1 MKSIAR
7 SSSDAPLY
15 FLPMP
20 QVSLPIICDATFETE
35 ARASGANLIAGIDE
49 VGRGALAGPV
59 VAAAVILDLNRI
71 PAGLNDSKKLTAAT
85 REKLDVEIRETA
97 LAYAIAR
104 IEADEIDRINILR
117 ATRQA
122 MCNAIA
128 ALNPAPDYLLID
140 ALQLKEIAIAQ
151 KAIIKGDAKS
161 VSIAAASIIAK
172 VARDRWMMNYDEEF
186 PGYGF
191 VSNVGYGT
199 ATHLQALREIGPTK
213 IHRLTFRK
221 VLPETEQAGLFAE

>member
-1 MKSIAR
+1 MLICNE
-7 SSSDAPLY
+7 
-15 FLPMP
+15 
-20 QVSLPIICDATFETE
+20 IICDAAFETA

-59 VAAAVILDLNRI
+59 VAAAVILDLNCI
-71 PAGLNDSKKLTAAT
+71 PAGLNDSKKLTSAT
-85 REKLDVEIRETA
+85 RARLDGEIRKA
-97 LAYAIAR
+97 AIAYAIAR
-104 IEADEIDRINILR
+104 IEADEIDRINILC

-122 MCNAIA
+122 MCQAIA

-140 ALQLKEIAIAQ
+140 ALQLKELAITQ

-191 VSNVGYGT
+191 MSNVGYGT
-199 ATHLQALREIGPTK
+199 ATHLQALRAIGPTK

-221 VLPETEQAGLFAE
+221 VLPEAEQVGLFAAE

>member
-1 MKSIAR
+1 MI
-7 SSSDAPLY
+7 L
-15 FLPMP
+15 
-20 QVSLPIICDATFETE
+20 CDATFEAE
-35 ARASGANLIAGIDE
+35 AQSGGAHFIAGIDE

-71 PAGLNDSKKLTAAT
+71 PKGLDDSKKLTPVA

-122 MCNAIA
+122 MCKAIA

-140 ALQLKEIAIAQ
+140 ALQLTEITTPQ

-172 VARDRWMMNYDEEF
+172 VARDRWMMDYHQEF
-186 PGYGF
+186 PAYGF
-191 VSNVGYGT
+191 ASNVGYGT
-199 ATHLQALREIGPTK
+199 ATHLQALRNFGATK

-221 VLPETEQAGLFAE
+221 VLPEAEQIGLFAKEQSRAR

>member
-1 MKSIAR
+1 M
-7 SSSDAPLY
+7 L
-15 FLPMP
+15 
-20 QVSLPIICDATFETE
+20 ICDATFETE
-35 ARASGANLIAGIDE
+35 ALTSGATFIAGLDE

-59 VAAAVILDLNRI
+59 VAAAVILDLACI
-71 PAGLNDSKKLTAAT
+71 PAGLNDSKKLTAT
-85 REKLDVEIRETA
+85 MRERLDAEIRA
-97 LAYAIAR
+97 AAIAYAIAR

-122 MCNAIA
+122 MCQAIA

-140 ALQLKEIAIAQ
+140 ALQLKELAITQ

-199 ATHLQALREIGPTK
+199 ATHLQALRTIGPTK

-221 VLPETEQAGLFAE
+221 VLPEAEQVGLFAGEPQRAR

>member
-1 MKSIAR
+1 M
-7 SSSDAPLY
+7 
-15 FLPMP
+15 F
-20 QVSLPIICDATFETE
+20 ICDATFETE
-35 ARASGANLIAGIDE
+35 ARASGAKFIAGIDE

-59 VAAAVILDLNRI
+59 VAAAVILDLNRL
-71 PAGLNDSKKLTAAT
+71 PAGLNDSKKLTATT
-85 REKLDVEIRETA
+85 REKLDGEIRKTA

-122 MCNAIA
+122 MCKAIA

-140 ALQLKEIAIAQ
+140 ALQLKEIAITQ

-172 VARDRWMMNYDEEF
+172 VARDHWMMDYDQEF

-191 VSNVGYGT
+191 VRNVGYGT

-221 VLPETEQAGLFAE
+221 VLPETEQVELFAE

>member
-1 MKSIAR
+1 MI
-7 SSSDAPLY
+7 L
-15 FLPMP
+15 
-20 QVSLPIICDATFETE
+20 CDATFETE
-35 ARASGANLIAGIDE
+35 VRASGANLIAGIDE

-59 VAAAVILDLNRI
+59 VAAAVILDLACI

-85 REKLDVEIRETA
+85 REKLDVEIRATA

-117 ATRQA
+117 ATCQA

-128 ALNPAPDYLLID
+128 ALSPAPDYLLID
-140 ALQLKEIAIAQ
+140 ALQLKEITIAQ

-172 VARDRWMMNYDEEF
+172 VARDRWMMDYDQEF

-191 VSNVGYGT
+191 VRNVGYGT

-221 VLPETEQAGLFAE
+221 VLPEAEQVDLFAA

>member
-1 MKSIAR
+1 
-7 SSSDAPLY
+7 
-15 FLPMP
+15 MP
-20 QVSLPIICDATFETE
+20 QASLPIICDATFETE
-35 ARASGANLIAGIDE
+35 ALASGAILIAGIDE

-59 VAAAVILDLNRI
+59 VAAAVILDLACI

-85 REKLDVEIRETA
+85 REKLDLEIRETA
-97 LAYAIAR
+97 IAYFIAR
-104 IEADEIDRINILR
+104 VEADEIDRINILR
-117 ATRQA
+117 ATRKA
-122 MCNAIA
+122 MCAAIA

-140 ALQLKEIAIAQ
+140 ALQLKEIAITQ

-172 VARDRWMMNYDEEF
+172 VARDQWMRDYDEAF

-191 VSNVGYGT
+191 KSNVGYGT
-199 ATHLQALREIGPTK
+199 AEHLQALRVSGPTK

-221 VLPETEQAGLFAE
+221 VLPEAEQVGLFAAEQYRER

>member
-1 MKSIAR
+1 MR
-7 SSSDAPLY
+7 RFL
-15 FLPMP
+15 FLPMI
-20 QVSLPIICDATFETE
+20 LCDATFETE
-35 ARASGANLIAGIDE
+35 AQGCGAKFIAGIDE

-71 PAGLNDSKKLTAAT
+71 PMGLNDSKKLNAAT
-85 REKLDVEIRETA
+85 REKLNVEIRETA
-97 LAYAIAR
+97 VAYAIAR

-122 MCNAIA
+122 MCNAIG

-172 VARDRWMMNYDEEF
+172 VARDRWMMDYHQEF
-186 PGYGF
+186 PIYGF
-191 VSNVGYGT
+191 ASNVGYGT
-199 ATHLQALREIGPTK
+199 ATHLQALRNFGATK

-221 VLPETEQAGLFAE
+221 VLPEAEQIDLFAA

>member
-1 MKSIAR
+1 
-7 SSSDAPLY
+7 
-15 FLPMP
+15 MP
-20 QVSLPIICDATFETE
+20 EASLPIICDATFETE
-35 ARASGANLIAGIDE
+35 ARASGATFIAGIDE

-59 VAAAVILDLNRI
+59 VAAAVILDLTCV

-85 REKLDVEIRETA
+85 REKLDRAIRETA
-97 LAYAIAR
+97 TAYFIAR
-104 IEADEIDRINILR
+104 VEADEIDRINILR
-117 ATRQA
+117 ATRKA
-122 MCNAIA
+122 MCAAIA

-140 ALQLKEIAIAQ
+140 ALQLKEIAITQ

-172 VARDRWMMNYDEEF
+172 VARDRWMMDYDQEF

-199 ATHLQALREIGPTK
+199 ASHLQALREIGPTK

-221 VLPETEQAGLFAE
+221 VLPEAEQVGLFTG

>member
-1 MKSIAR
+1 
-7 SSSDAPLY
+7 
-15 FLPMP
+15 MP
-20 QVSLPIICDATFETE
+20 QPSSPIVCDATFETE
-35 ARASGANLIAGIDE
+35 ALASGAIFIAGIDE

-59 VAAAVILDLNRI
+59 VAAAVILDPACI

-85 REKLDVEIRETA
+85 RAKLDVEIRA
-97 LAYAIAR
+97 VAIAYAIAR

-117 ATRQA
+117 ATRRA

-140 ALQLKEIAIAQ
+140 ALQLKELAITQ

-172 VARDRWMMNYDEEF
+172 VARDHWMMDYDEEF

-199 ATHLQALREIGPTK
+199 ATHLQALRASGPTK

-221 VLPETEQAGLFAE
+221 VLPEAEQVGLFAKEHYRER